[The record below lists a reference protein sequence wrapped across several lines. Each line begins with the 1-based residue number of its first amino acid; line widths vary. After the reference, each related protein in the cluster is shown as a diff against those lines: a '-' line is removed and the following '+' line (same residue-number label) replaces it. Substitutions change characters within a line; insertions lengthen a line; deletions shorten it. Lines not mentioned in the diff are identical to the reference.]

1 MGMDLGELNFHME
14 NGPQEAQN
22 LPNRYNHM
30 SRSQGNLSEFFSFTI
45 VVVIY
50 RSPSPL
56 SQTLRYLLD
65 LSPSSNLYSWQ
76 LILTEM
82 FCRDFLFLLCEF
94 DFFYA
99 SFIAAPY
106 ENLGKPAPQKK
117 VLWCLRK
124 LALVHFMV
132 LGSLGSQHYQYQLG
146 SHCFKIPADIDGVG
160 SQGDQMAEGANGSPI
175 NREPME
181 PIELWSP
188 VTLAT
193 FGENA

>member
-1 MGMDLGELNFHME
+1 
-14 NGPQEAQN
+14 
-22 LPNRYNHM
+22 
-30 SRSQGNLSEFFSFTI
+30 
-45 VVVIY
+45 
-50 RSPSPL
+50 
-56 SQTLRYLLD
+56 
-65 LSPSSNLYSWQ
+65 
-76 LILTEM
+76 
-82 FCRDFLFLLCEF
+82 
-94 DFFYA
+94 
-99 SFIAAPY
+99 
-106 ENLGKPAPQKK
+106 
-117 VLWCLRK
+117 
-124 LALVHFMV
+124 MV